1 MKKKGCEGM
10 DKTPLLEV
18 KGISKSFASTKALR
32 NVSLQVYP
40 GQVHGLIGENGSGKS
55 TLSAIIS
62 GNLKADEGEMTLF
75 GKPYSPTDSF
85 DASCHGVSMIVQEQ
99 GTIDTISVA
108 ANICAGRESQYCRFG
123 ILDSK
128 RLTQDAEEL
137 LKKIGVTDIPAT
149 AITGSLSFEDRKLVE
164 IARAFYKLPELFI
177 VDETTTALPQKGRN
191 ILYRLIRQLQEAGK
205 TVIFI
210 SHDIAELVEVCNAV
224 TILRDGKYIA
234 TLDKDEMDPS
244 KMKSLMVGREVM
256 DNFYR
261 NDYETVDPDAPTL
274 LEVKNVNS
282 GILKDIDFKLRR
294 GEILGFAGLSDCGIH
309 DVGKAVFGL
318 NKLQS
323 GEVVVADHGKVATP
337 AQAIKAGMGFM
348 SKNRDTESM
357 LITLTVQENIVLP
370 SLKNLEK
377 FGFFIT
383 PKSEKN
389 LADEWC
395 TKLSVKM
402 RELNQSCAEL
412 SGGNKQKI
420 VLAKWL
426 GNNSDIFILDCPTR
440 GIDIGVKETIYRI
453 MEDLKAQGKGIIM
466 ISEELPEVLGMSDR
480 ILVMKDGAIVK
491 SFDRSPDLTEAD
503 VIHYMI

>member
-1 MKKKGCEGM
+1 ME
-10 DKTPLLEV
+10 KTPLIEV
-18 KGISKSFASTKALR
+18 KDISKSFTSTKALQK
-32 NVSLQVYP
+32 VSLKVYG

-62 GNLKADEGEMTLF
+62 GNLKADEGEMFLF
-75 GKPYSPTDSF
+75 GKPYAPTDSF

-99 GTIDTISVA
+99 GTIDTVSVA
-108 ANICAGRESQYCRFG
+108 ANIFAGREGQYCKLG
-123 ILDSK
+123 ILNSRK
-128 RLTQDAEEL
+128 LATDAQAL
-137 LKKIGVTDIPAT
+137 LEKIGVTDIPAS
-149 AITGSLSFEDRKLVE
+149 AIAGTLSFEDRKLVE
-164 IARAFYKLPELFI
+164 IARAFYQLPELFI

-205 TVIFI
+205 AVIFI

-234 TLDKDEMDPS
+234 TLDKDEMDAS

-261 NDYETVDPDAPTL
+261 SDYETVDPEAPTL
-274 LEVKNVNS
+274 LEVRNVNA
-282 GILKDIDFKLRR
+282 GILKDISFDLHK
-294 GEILGFAGLSDCGIH
+294 GEILGLAGLSDCGIH
-309 DVGKAVFGL
+309 EVGKAVFGL
-318 NKLQS
+318 NKLES
-323 GEVVVADHGKVATP
+323 GTVVVKDKGKISSP
-337 AQAIKAGMGFM
+337 AKAIKAGMGFM

-357 LITLTVQENIVLP
+357 LITLTIQENIVLP
-370 SLKNLEK
+370 SLKKLQK
-377 FGFFIT
+377 LGFFIT

-389 LADEWC
+389 LAGEWC

-402 RELNQSCAEL
+402 RELKQSCAEL

-453 MEDLKAQGKGIIM
+453 MEDLKAQGKAIIM
-466 ISEELPEVLGMSDR
+466 ISEELPEVIGMSDR
-480 ILVMKDGAIVK
+480 ILVLKDGAIVK
-491 SFDRSPDLTEAD
+491 SFDRSPDLAEAD
-503 VIHYMI
+503 VIQYMI

>member
-1 MKKKGCEGM
+1 ME
-10 DKTPLLEV
+10 KTPLIEV
-18 KGISKSFASTKALR
+18 KDISKSFTSTKALQK
-32 NVSLQVYP
+32 VSLKVYG

-62 GNLKADEGEMTLF
+62 GNLKADEGEMFLF
-75 GKPYSPTDSF
+75 GKPYAPTDSF

-99 GTIDTISVA
+99 GTIDTVSVA
-108 ANICAGRESQYCRFG
+108 ANIFAGREGQYCRLG
-123 ILDSK
+123 ILNSRK
-128 RLTQDAEEL
+128 LTADAQAL
-137 LKKIGVTDIPAT
+137 LEKIGVTDIPAS
-149 AITGSLSFEDRKLVE
+149 AIAGTLSFEDRKLVE
-164 IARAFYKLPELFI
+164 IARAFYQLPELFI

-205 TVIFI
+205 AVIFI

-234 TLDKDEMDPS
+234 TLDKDEMDAS

-261 NDYETVDPDAPTL
+261 SDYETVDPEAPTL
-274 LEVKNVNS
+274 LEVRNVNA
-282 GILKDIDFKLRR
+282 GILKDISFDLHK
-294 GEILGFAGLSDCGIH
+294 GEILGLAGLSDCGIH

-318 NKLQS
+318 NKLES
-323 GEVVVADHGKVATP
+323 GTVVVKDKGKISSP
-337 AQAIKAGMGFM
+337 AKAIKAGMGFM

-357 LITLTVQENIVLP
+357 LITLTIQENIVLP
-370 SLKNLEK
+370 SLKKLQK
-377 FGFFIT
+377 LGFFIT

-389 LADEWC
+389 LAGEWC

-402 RELNQSCAEL
+402 RELKQSCAEL

-453 MEDLKAQGKGIIM
+453 MEDLKAQGKAIIM
-466 ISEELPEVLGMSDR
+466 ISEELPEVIGMSDR
-480 ILVMKDGAIVK
+480 ILVLKDGAIVK
-491 SFDRSPDLTEAD
+491 SFDRSPDLAEAD
-503 VIHYMI
+503 VIQYMI

>member
-1 MKKKGCEGM
+1 ME
-10 DKTPLLEV
+10 KTPLIEV
-18 KGISKSFASTKALR
+18 KDISKSFTSTKALQK
-32 NVSLQVYP
+32 VSLKVYG

-62 GNLKADEGEMTLF
+62 GNLKADEGEMFLF
-75 GKPYSPTDSF
+75 GKPYAPTDSF

-99 GTIDTISVA
+99 GTIDTVSVA
-108 ANICAGRESQYCRFG
+108 ANIFAGREGQYCKLG
-123 ILDSK
+123 ILNSRK
-128 RLTQDAEEL
+128 LAADAQAL
-137 LKKIGVTDIPAT
+137 LEKIGVTDIPAS
-149 AITGSLSFEDRKLVE
+149 AIAGTLSFEDRKLVE
-164 IARAFYKLPELFI
+164 IARAFYQLPELFI

-205 TVIFI
+205 AVIFI

-234 TLDKDEMDPS
+234 TLDKDEMDAS

-261 NDYETVDPDAPTL
+261 NDYETVDPEAPTL
-274 LEVKNVNS
+274 LEVRNVNA
-282 GILKDIDFKLRR
+282 GILKDISFDLHK
-294 GEILGFAGLSDCGIH
+294 GEILGLAGLSDCGIH
-309 DVGKAVFGL
+309 EVGKAVFGL
-318 NKLQS
+318 NKLES
-323 GEVVVADHGKVATP
+323 GTVVVKDKGKISSP
-337 AQAIKAGMGFM
+337 AKAIKAGMGFM

-357 LITLTVQENIVLP
+357 LITLTIQENIVLP
-370 SLKNLEK
+370 SLKKLQK
-377 FGFFIT
+377 LGFFIT

-389 LADEWC
+389 LAGEWC

-402 RELNQSCAEL
+402 RELKQSCAEL

-453 MEDLKAQGKGIIM
+453 MEDLKAQGKAIIM
-466 ISEELPEVLGMSDR
+466 ISEELPEVIGMSDR
-480 ILVMKDGAIVK
+480 ILVLKDGAIVK
-491 SFDRSPDLTEAD
+491 SFDRSPDLAEAD
-503 VIHYMI
+503 VIQYMI

>member
-1 MKKKGCEGM
+1 ME
-10 DKTPLLEV
+10 KTPLIEV
-18 KGISKSFASTKALR
+18 KDISKSFTSTKALQK
-32 NVSLQVYP
+32 VSLKVYG

-62 GNLKADEGEMTLF
+62 GNLKADEGEMFLF
-75 GKPYSPTDSF
+75 GKPYAPTDSF

-99 GTIDTISVA
+99 GTIDTVSVA
-108 ANICAGRESQYCRFG
+108 ANIFAGREGQYCKLG
-123 ILDSK
+123 ILNSRK
-128 RLTQDAEEL
+128 LAADAQAL
-137 LKKIGVTDIPAT
+137 LEKIGVTDIPAS
-149 AITGSLSFEDRKLVE
+149 AIAGSLSFEDRKLVE
-164 IARAFYKLPELFI
+164 IARAFYQLPELFI

-205 TVIFI
+205 AVIFI

-234 TLDKDEMDPS
+234 TLDKDEMDAS

-261 NDYETVDPDAPTL
+261 SDYETVDPEAPTL
-274 LEVKNVNS
+274 LEVRNVNA
-282 GILKDIDFKLRR
+282 GILKDISFDLHK
-294 GEILGFAGLSDCGIH
+294 GEILGLAGLSDCGIH
-309 DVGKAVFGL
+309 EVGKAVFGL
-318 NKLQS
+318 NKMES
-323 GEVVVADHGKVATP
+323 GTVVVKDKGKISSP
-337 AQAIKAGMGFM
+337 AKAIKAGMGFM

-357 LITLTVQENIVLP
+357 LITLTIQENIVLP
-370 SLKNLEK
+370 SLKKLQK
-377 FGFFIT
+377 LGFFIT

-389 LADEWC
+389 LAGEWC

-402 RELNQSCAEL
+402 RELKQSCAEL

-453 MEDLKAQGKGIIM
+453 MEDLKAQGKAIIM
-466 ISEELPEVLGMSDR
+466 ISEELPEVIGMSDR
-480 ILVMKDGAIVK
+480 ILVLKDGAIVK
-491 SFDRSPDLTEAD
+491 SFDRSPDLAEAD
-503 VIHYMI
+503 VIQYMI